1 MENNFNNLLLSAINN
16 IAKEKKIDKEIIRDF
31 LLESIKKAF
40 IKSTY
45 EDNIELSLNLET
57 GELKA
62 LKLFTIVED
71 DDNFDEYINILV
83 NDSRINDKNLK
94 LGDVYKEPFD
104 ISKEFRPQQVSQIL
118 QSFKQKI
125 TEISNQRVY
134 KSWTPM
140 INEVIMAEIEKEDKR
155 GNFYT
160 INLENQCDKFGNVL
174 EPTLGFLGKKEL
186 NPLEEL
192 DVSKKYH
199 FVIFDI
205 KEQSK
210 FCPVILSRASE
221 KLVEYYMNLE
231 IPEIDD
237 GSINIVKS
245 ARIAGFKTKVLVQ
258 PKVKL
263 PIEAAS
269 ICVGPKGSRVKNI
282 SELIGGEKV
291 EIINYNPNIMIQL
304 TLLFDKT
311 KIIGIAINEEEKQV
325 TIVANSDAILSMIGK
340 KGNNVKLASMLLGY
354 SINIMSEQ
362 DAKTLDIQF
371 ININDIEELNTQE
384 EFIEIENNPINND
397 EEINFMNLDENDIN
411 DLVNES
417 NNTLFDLDNENI
429 EEFNDAFKD
438 ELEKVFNK

>member
-1 MENNFNNLLLSAINN
+1 MKNNFNEYLLAAINN
-16 IAKEKKIDKEIIRDF
+16 IAKEKDIDKAVIRDF

-40 IKSTY
+40 IKSNY
-45 EDNIELSLNLET
+45 EDNIELSLDLNT

-62 LKLFTIVED
+62 LKLFTVVED
-71 DDNFDEYINILV
+71 NDDFDEYINILE
-83 NDSRINDKNLK
+83 NDPRVKKEELK
-94 LGDVYKEPFD
+94 LGDVYKESFD
-104 ISKEFRPQQVSQIL
+104 ISKEFRPQQVGQIL

-160 INLENQCDKFGNVL
+160 INLENQVDKYGNSL

-199 FVIFDI
+199 FVVTEI

-221 KLVEYYMNLE
+221 KLVEYYMSLE

-237 GSINIVKS
+237 GSIQIVKS

-269 ICVGPKGSRVKNI
+269 ICVGPKGNRVKNI
-282 SELIGGEKV
+282 SKLLSGEKV
-291 EIINYNPNIMIQL
+291 EILNYHPNILIQL
-304 TLLFDKT
+304 TYIFDKT
-311 KIIGIAINEEEKQV
+311 KIIGIELNEEDKQI
-325 TIVANSDAILSMIGK
+325 TIVAESDSILPMIGK

-354 SINIMSEQ
+354 AINIMNEA
-362 DAKTLDIQF
+362 DANNLNIKY
-371 ININDIEELNTQE
+371 ININEILNQSDNLVN
-384 EFIEIENNPINND
+384 IDENIINNED
-397 EEINFMNLDENDIN
+397 EINFMNLDENDIN
-411 DLVNES
+411 DLVTQS
-417 NNTLFDLDNENI
+417 NDELFELNDENI

>member
-1 MENNFNNLLLSAINN
+1 MENNFNNLLLAAINN
-16 IAKEKKIDKEIIRDF
+16 IAKEKKIDREVIRDF

-45 EDNIELSLNLET
+45 EDNIELSLDLDTGKLE
-57 GELKA
+57 A
-62 LKLFTIVED
+62 LKLFTVVED
-71 DDNFDEYINILV
+71 DDNFDEYINILE
-83 NDSRINDKNLK
+83 NDSRIKDKNLK
-94 LGDVYKEPFD
+94 LGDVYKEAFD
-104 ISKEFRPQQVSQIL
+104 ISKEFRPQQVGQIL

-140 INEVIMAEIEKEDKR
+140 INEVIMAEIEKEDRR

-160 INLENQCDKFGNVL
+160 INLENQCDKFGNAL

-199 FVIFDI
+199 FVISEI

-221 KLVEYYMNLE
+221 KLVEYYMSLE

-291 EIINYNPNIMIQL
+291 EIINYNPNIIIQL

-311 KIIGIAINEEEKQV
+311 KIIGIAVNEEEKQV
-325 TIVANSDAILSMIGK
+325 TIIANSDAILSMIGK

-354 SINIMSEQ
+354 SINIMNEQ
-362 DAKTLDIQF
+362 DAQTLDIKF
-371 ININDIEELNTQE
+371 TNINDIEKLNTQE
-384 EFIEIENNPINND
+384 EFVEIENNKIND
-397 EEINFMNLDENDIN
+397 DEINFMNLDENDIN

-417 NNTLFDLDNENI
+417 NDDLFDLDNENI